1 MSSNVLATPNRTEVS
16 LDRNWRFHLGE
27 AQEAINPSYDD
38 SNWRLVDLP
47 HDYAVEGNFIEESP
61 NSSPYLAKDW
71 YWLHGFLPVQPAVYR
86 KEIDIPAGAEGKK
99 LWLEFNGV
107 CSNST
112 YWLNGKKMGTQ
123 FSGYTRSRFDITAQA
138 NPGGRNILVVQVDP
152 RYDGWWYEG
161 AGIYR
166 HVNLI
171 TVDPVHIIPDGLFV
185 APEIKDP
192 GEGIT
197 ADSTIRVETA
207 VANDT
212 NQVAKTKICN
222 EIFDAEGNK
231 LADQAS
237 EDIIAA
243 STSFKFAHRIALPQ
257 AKLWSP
263 ESPYLY
269 TLKTTISVSGKVV
282 DQVTTKFG
290 VRHIRFDA
298 EKGFFLNGKHLVLRG
313 VNMHQDHAGVGT
325 AMPDRL
331 FTWRLERLREMGCN
345 AIRMSHNP
353 VEPFLMDECDRMG
366 FLVIAENRHL
376 GDTYVDQAPV
386 STPAIEH
393 RDLSLLVLRDRNH
406 PSIILWSL
414 CNEQWI
420 SGSAEAAAIIR
431 AMRTRVHKL
440 DPTRPVT
447 AALNC
452 GFDSLDGMIS
462 ELDVVGIN
470 YNPWSYDQVHTL
482 FPDKPLLASEIAS
495 EICTR
500 GIYSTDNWEDYYGDK
515 DRGYVSAYSITAGPA
530 GQTVE
535 KAWPPVISRE
545 NFAGAFVW
553 AAFDYKGEPRPFSWP
568 VINCHYGFMDICG
581 FPKDSYYYYKS
592 WWTQEPVLH
601 LFPHWNWEGKEGK
614 EISVW
619 VHSNCGEVELFLNG
633 KSLGKKKTN
642 PYHHLEWKVKY
653 APGKIIAKGT
663 YNGQTVED
671 TRETT
676 GEPFQIRLIAD
687 RSELTADYEDLSVV
701 TVEVLDAQGRIVPIA
716 QNKIQFKL
724 SGPARIIGV
733 GNGNPS
739 CLEPDKGD
747 SRSVFNGLAQVI
759 IQTNDE
765 GGTITLDAQSPGL
778 KSASVQLHSK

>member
-1 MSSNVLATPNRTEVS
+1 
-16 LDRNWRFHLGE
+16 
-27 AQEAINPSYDD
+27 
-38 SNWRLVDLP
+38 
-47 HDYAVEGNFIEESP
+47 
-61 NSSPYLAKDW
+61 
-71 YWLHGFLPVQPAVYR
+71 
-86 KEIDIPAGAEGKK
+86 
-99 LWLEFNGV
+99 
-107 CSNST
+107 
-112 YWLNGKKMGTQ
+112 
-123 FSGYTRSRFDITAQA
+123 
-138 NPGGRNILVVQVDP
+138 
-152 RYDGWWYEG
+152 
-161 AGIYR
+161 
-166 HVNLI
+166 
-171 TVDPVHIIPDGLFV
+171 
-185 APEIKDP
+185 
-192 GEGIT
+192 
-197 ADSTIRVETA
+197 
-207 VANDT
+207 
-212 NQVAKTKICN
+212 
-222 EIFDAEGNK
+222 
-231 LADQAS
+231 
-237 EDIIAA
+237 
-243 STSFKFAHRIALPQ
+243 
-257 AKLWSP
+257 
-263 ESPYLY
+263 
-269 TLKTTISVSGKVV
+269 
-282 DQVTTKFG
+282 
-290 VRHIRFDA
+290 
-298 EKGFFLNGKHLVLRG
+298 
-313 VNMHQDHAGVGT
+313 MHQDHAGVGT